1 MIPLPPCSIPQFY
14 DGDRFPAVFFALKRR
29 FGYQRLRLQIF
40 GQALTERTGSVP
52 MNDADLR
59 QMRQRRVVEEFVHKL
74 GGLLDRHA
82 NHVDFTRSRDLS
94 RSRFHGY
101 SRRRT
106 LSNKRRSLNPSY
118 FIERDL
124 HPQRSRFDFRGI
136 AIDSAKNEP
145 FPKAA

>member
-1 MIPLPPCSIPQFY
+1 LTPASSSSSPLSLH
-14 DGDRFPAVFFALKRR
+14 DALPIC

-82 NHVDFTRSRDLS
+82 NHVDFTRSRDLDRKS
-94 RSRFHGY
+94 TR
-101 SRRRT
+101 
-106 LSNKRRSLNPSY
+106 LNSSHQIISY
-118 FIERDL
+118 AVF
-124 HPQRSRFDFRGI
+124 
-136 AIDSAKNEP
+136 
-145 FPKAA
+145 